1 MVWELGLYFPARNLH
16 PRATPVRLVQLLL
29 PPQRCCGVAAAL
41 RVSVEAFWA
50 ETVPRAGRPRFR
62 PGAILGL
69 PGPRVLT
76 HADGR
81 RAFRDRTSPNPT
93 PSRRTP
99 LDCSR
104 TPPGRPKRAARPP
117 QIKKLLT
124 GSQQRDQKTKTVYRT
139 GARSAKYWRKVLR
152 DAEHRPSNLERC
164 GHAVRKNSS

>member
-81 RAFRDRTSPNPT
+81 RAFRAPTSPNPT

-99 LDCSR
+99 LDCSNA
-104 TPPGRPKRAARPP
+104 PPWCRKRVMRMEKFLLPETKNKETLPKRQHQNAITTNRA
-117 QIKKLLT
+117 Q
-124 GSQQRDQKTKTVYRT
+124 QQRATR
-139 GARSAKYWRKVLR
+139 
-152 DAEHRPSNLERC
+152 
-164 GHAVRKNSS
+164 

>member
-81 RAFRDRTSPNPT
+81 RAFRAPTSPNPT

-117 QIKKLLT
+117 QNRKLLT
-124 GSQQRDQKTKTVYRT
+124 GSERPKIKQCIDT
-139 GARSAKYWRKVLR
+139 GAVKRQVLAQIALR
-152 DAEHRPSNLERC
+152 DAENQPSNLERC